1 MDYQNISVLIS
12 KEKLDSRIDELAQQI
27 SHDYQGEPLKLI
39 CILKGSIIFCCEL
52 AKRLTIPVLFDFMHQ
67 LKAIMF

>member
-1 MDYQNISVLIS
+1 MCSDWRLKMDYQNISVLIS

-52 AKRLTIPVLFDFMHQ
+52 AKSQAVIL
-67 LKAIMF
+67 